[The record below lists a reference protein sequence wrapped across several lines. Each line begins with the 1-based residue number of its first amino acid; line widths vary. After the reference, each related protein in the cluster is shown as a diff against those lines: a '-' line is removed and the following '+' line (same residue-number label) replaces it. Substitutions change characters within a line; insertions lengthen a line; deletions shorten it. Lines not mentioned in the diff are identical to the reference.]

1 MDLRL
6 LRYFI
11 ACVEHKTMHSAA
23 AAVSVSQPA
32 LSKAI
37 RSLEAELGVMLLD
50 REPRGVVPTPFG
62 DTLFRYAKMIDAE
75 MRRAVFEIDAMRG
88 VTRGTVVV
96 GVIPTMCGTMSN
108 VGTMILSRYPGLR
121 LILKVAFSTELAPAL
136 LEGELDLALLLMPLD
151 NSQVGITFDPLLL
164 TRPILVA
171 REGHPLT
178 GRDNISVK
186 ELAGYPWMMPQFP
199 QTHRL
204 IINQTFMDAGVPPP
218 VPAINVSTAV
228 FFDALIR
235 QTDMVT
241 VVPST
246 LLSNAEKAHGLEA
259 LRTNF
264 PFPDEAVGIA
274 YRQNSTLLPGARTV
288 IELMRECCAGSPGY
302 IPIPPK

>member
-62 DTLFRYAKMIDAE
+62 DTLFRYAKMMDAE

-96 GVIPTMCGTMSN
+96 GVIPTMCGTMAN
-108 VGTMILSRYPGLR
+108 VGRLVLSRYPGLR
-121 LILKVAFSTELAPAL
+121 LILRVAFSTELAPSL
-136 LEGELDLALLLMPLD
+136 LEGDLDVALLLMPLD

-164 TRPILVA
+164 TRPVLVA

-178 GRDNISVK
+178 GRENITVK
-186 ELAGYPWMMPQFP
+186 ELAEYPWMMPQFP
-199 QTHRL
+199 QAHRL
-204 IINQTFMDAGVPPP
+204 IINQTFMDAGVTPP
-218 VPAINVSTAV
+218 VPAINVSTAI

-246 LLSNAEKAHGLEA
+246 LLNNGEKTLGLEA

-288 IELMRECCAGSPGY
+288 IELMRECCAESPGY
-302 IPIPPK
+302 ISPK

>member
-23 AAVSVSQPA
+23 AAVCVSQPA

-62 DTLFRYAKMIDAE
+62 DTLFRYAKMMDAE

-96 GVIPTMCGTMSN
+96 GVIPTMCGTMAN
-108 VGTMILSRYPGLR
+108 VGRLVLSRYPGLR
-121 LILKVAFSTELAPAL
+121 LILRVAFSTELTPAL
-136 LEGELDLALLLMPLD
+136 LEGELDVALLLMPLD

-164 TRPILVA
+164 TRPVLVA

-178 GRDNISVK
+178 GRENISVK
-186 ELAGYPWMMPQFP
+186 ELAEYPWMMPQFP

-218 VPAINVSTAV
+218 VPAINVSTAI

-246 LLSNAEKAHGLEA
+246 LLSNGEKTFGLEA

-264 PFPDEAVGIA
+264 PFPEEAVGVA

-288 IELMRECCAGSPGY
+288 IELMRECCAESPGY
-302 IPIPPK
+302 ISPK

>member
-23 AAVSVSQPA
+23 DAVSVSQPA

-37 RSLEAELGVMLLD
+37 RSLEAELGVILLD

-62 DTLFRYAKMIDAE
+62 DALFRYAKMIDAE

-96 GVIPTMCGTMSN
+96 GVIPTMSGTMSN
-108 VGTMILSRYPGLR
+108 VGRLILSRYPGLR
-121 LILKVAFSTELAPAL
+121 LILRVAFSTELTPAL
-136 LEGELDLALLLMPLD
+136 LEGDLDLALVLMPLD
-151 NSQVGITFDPLLL
+151 SAKVGITFDPLIL
-164 TRPILVA
+164 TRPVLVA

-178 GRDNISVK
+178 GRDNISVQ
-186 ELAGYPWMMPQFP
+186 ELAKYPWMMPQFP
-199 QTHRL
+199 EAHRL
-204 IINQTFMDAGVPPP
+204 IINRTFMDAGVAPP
-218 VPAINVSTAV
+218 VPAINVSTAI

-235 QTDMVT
+235 QTDMIT

-246 LLSNAEKAHGLEA
+246 LMSNTEKALGLEA
-259 LRTNF
+259 LRTNL

-288 IELMRECCAGSPGY
+288 IELMRECCVGLSGY
-302 IPIPPK
+302 IPPK